1 MSNDDNELIPN
12 EKVYYVGRVSLWTQ
26 TYWFLAGLA
35 IIVVFAFWMPMVLGN
50 SMAFMDKI
58 GIGIGLLIWIVAY
71 FRYLSIKI
79 VLTNK
84 RVIVKSGILVRRT
97 NELNIHKTES
107 LQVEQ
112 SIAGQM
118 FNYGSVIV
126 SGTGGDHALIHG
138 ISNPQKLRRAFIEAQ
153 NPD

>member
-1 MSNDDNELIPN
+1 MSNDDNELIAN
-12 EKVYYVGRVSLWTQ
+12 EKVHYVGRVSLWTQ
-26 TYWFLAGLA
+26 TYWVLAGLVM
-35 IIVVFAFWMPMVLGN
+35 IVVFAFWMPMVLAN
-50 SMAFMDKI
+50 RMAFMDKI
-58 GIGIGLLIWIVAY
+58 GIGVGLLIWIAAY

-126 SGTGGDHALIHG
+126 SGTGGDHALIHS